1 MPRKS
6 LEDYINLLI
15 LVILRV
21 RIFELSFS
29 ILFIFVLL
37 EFLQQFCI
45 TMNQKLKFKKY
56 YK

>member
-45 TMNQKLKFKKY
+45 TMNQKLKFKKH